1 MTTADPDDPGA
12 ERRVLDPLDPAAW
25 DNDHAS
31 HAGVEGNERRTQIV
45 VGITFIVMV
54 IELVV
59 GTMTGSLALTA
70 DGWHMATHAG
80 ALALSLAAYWFART
94 RADREHFTFGTGK
107 VYALAGFSSAVL
119 LGVAALWM
127 GVEAVRRLIV
137 PVEVHYDEA
146 LPVAVLGL
154 GVNLASVWLL
164 HRGGRHEHGHDH
176 AHAHDHDHEHGH
188 EHAHAHA
195 DEKHEHADHN
205 LRAVYLHVLADAL
218 TSVFAIAAL
227 VCGKAFGWVFLD
239 PAMGIVGG
247 VLIVRWSVQLG
258 RAAAGKL
265 LDVAP
270 SRGCEERI
278 RGALAEMGDVRVVD
292 LHVWDIGPKRRACI
306 VALVADRPRPTADY
320 RKAILAA
327 QSLAHLTVEVHT
339 PSGRDA
345 A

>member
-1 MTTADPDDPGA
+1 MSTADP
-12 ERRVLDPLDPAAW
+12 LDPLDPAAW

-31 HAGVEGNERRTQIV
+31 HAGVEGNERRTQVV
-45 VGITFIVMV
+45 VGITFVVMV

-59 GTMTGSLALTA
+59 GTLSGSLALTA

-137 PVEVHYDEA
+137 PVDVHYDEA

-154 GVNLASVWLL
+154 VVNLVSVWLL
-164 HRGGRHEHGHDH
+164 HRGGQGLSHGHAQHDHGHDHDHGHEHGHDH
-176 AHAHDHDHEHGH
+176 DHDHG
-188 EHAHAHA
+188 
-195 DEKHEHADHN
+195 DHN

-218 TSVFAIAAL
+218 TSVFAIGAL
-227 VCGKAFGWVFLD
+227 VCGKAFGWAFLD

-306 VALVADRPRPTADY
+306 VALVAERPRPTADY